1 MKIVFVYRA
10 ALVVLVALKVAHQLL
25 AAEVLHRDEML
36 RYGNFVPDFF
46 RRLSAPA
53 ITSMHV
59 AEMLDCVINCLQN
72 SLCFSFNLAVTRDI
86 NRNLLCQ
93 LLATD
98 KYNSSDNFGPSQ
110 EFHFYGLAVSI
121 GSRCIQLSGISIP
134 SIP

>member
-59 AEMLDCVINCLQN
+59 AEMVDCVISCLQN
-72 SLCFSFNLAVTRDI
+72 SLCFSFNFQKFLFPKR
-86 NRNLLCQ
+86 RKQ
-93 LLATD
+93 LFYSTTPLKTL
-98 KYNSSDNFGPSQ
+98 NF
-110 EFHFYGLAVSI
+110 
-121 GSRCIQLSGISIP
+121 
-134 SIP
+134 

>member
-1 MKIVFVYRA
+1 MKITVYSA

-25 AAEVLHRDEML
+25 AAELLHRDEML

-59 AEMLDCVINCLQN
+59 AEMVDCVISCLQN
-72 SLCFSFNLAVTRDI
+72 SLCFSFNLAITHDI
-86 NRNLLCQ
+86 NGNLLCQ

-121 GSRCIQLSGISIP
+121 WNRCHQLSELSIS
-134 SIP
+134 